1 MIGDKGTATKLMY
14 QVFVALNRKV
24 RERER
29 ERKILYY
36 VCFCIFR
43 NEVTLQLSL

>member
-24 RERER
+24 KEREK
-29 ERKILYY
+29 EILYY
-36 VCFCIFR
+36 VCFYIFR
-43 NEVTLQLSL
+43 NGVTLQLSL

>member
-29 ERKILYY
+29 KRFYIMC
-36 VCFCIFR
+36 VFIFLETR
-43 NEVTLQLSL
+43 

>member
-29 ERKILYY
+29 EKDSILCVFLY
-36 VCFCIFR
+36 F
-43 NEVTLQLSL
+43 

>member
-14 QVFVALNRKV
+14 QIFVALNRKV

-29 ERKILYY
+29 ERERDFILCVFLY
-36 VCFCIFR
+36 F
-43 NEVTLQLSL
+43 